1 MTTISR
7 RFKDISLSFVRN
19 PVTNDILPINNED
32 AIKKSVINLVRT
44 RMGERVFN
52 SLLGSSVEDSMFQL
66 QTPEMSYSLELN
78 ITTLLEN
85 YEPRISLS
93 SLFVT
98 YPDDSNQINVRIAYT
113 IIGIPVPAQT
123 IDFILQPTRV

>member
-93 SLFVT
+93 SVLVT